1 MGWYIK
7 NIFIFMIYIYS
18 NNKLDDSNKKIGI
31 GLKIGIR

>member
-1 MGWYIK
+1 MVYKKYIY
-7 NIFIFMIYIYS
+7 FYDIYIYS